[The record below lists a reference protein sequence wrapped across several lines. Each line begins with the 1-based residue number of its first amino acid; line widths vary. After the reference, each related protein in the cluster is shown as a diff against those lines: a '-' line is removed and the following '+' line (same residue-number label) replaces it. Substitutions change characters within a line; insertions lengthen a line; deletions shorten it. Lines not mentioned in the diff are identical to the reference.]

1 MVSTR
6 KERTLVVIELN
17 GGNDA
22 LNTVVPFN
30 NSLYYD
36 HRPGIGIAQQDV
48 LPLGSNG
55 EAAGYGFNPNM
66 PAVKDLWDAGKL
78 AVINGIGYPQPNR
91 SHFRSRDIWYTAEP
105 ETIGTEGWLG
115 AAIRDLDAKG
125 ENVLTGVNFGR
136 GLPRALVGKS
146 VPVASVGNLETY
158 GLLPDIDDE
167 NVRHHALDALGRM
180 YGPAG
185 GRDIV
190 AQALS
195 ENGAQA
201 LMGADIL
208 RTAPERY
215 SSSVE
220 YADTPVSQSLRNA
233 AQVMNAGL
241 GTRILYAQHGSFDTH
256 SDELRAHGKLWQ
268 EASTA
273 IADFTEDLKEQGLW
287 EDTLVLVWS
296 EFGRRVKDNGTGC
309 DHGSG
314 GVAFVFG
321 GSVQGGLFGQY
332 PSLRDAD
339 LSEGD
344 MAYTTD
350 FRCTYATIL
359 DRWLG
364 LDPDPIVHGQFEQFD
379 FVAR

>member
-1 MVSTR
+1 MVSTK

-17 GGNDA
+17 GGNDG
-22 LNTVVPFN
+22 LNTLVPYN
-30 NSLYYD
+30 NGLYYD
-36 HRPGIGIAQQDV
+36 NRPGIGIPQQDV
-48 LPLGSNG
+48 LPIDG
-55 EAAGYGFNPNM
+55 EFGFNPNM
-66 PAVKDLWDAGKL
+66 AEVKTLWDRGEL
-78 AVINGIGYPQPNR
+78 AVIKGIGYPQPNR

-105 ETIGTEGWLG
+105 TSIGTQGWLG
-115 AAIRDLDAKG
+115 AALRDLDAKG

-136 GLPRALVGKS
+136 GLPRAFVCKG

-167 NVRHHALDALGRM
+167 NVRLQALDALGRM

-201 LMGADIL
+201 LLGADIL

-220 YADTPVSQSLRNA
+220 YADTPIARSLKGV
-233 AQVMNAGL
+233 AQVMSAGL
-241 GTRILYAQHGSFDTH
+241 GTRVLYAQHGSFDTH
-256 SDELRAHGKLWQ
+256 SNELQSHAKLWQ
-268 EASTA
+268 DVSAA
-273 IADFTEDLKEQGLW
+273 IGDFTDDLKEQGLW
-287 EDTLVLVWS
+287 QDTLVLVWS
-296 EFGRRVKDNGTGC
+296 EFGRRVHDNGTGC

-314 GVAFVFG
+314 GVAFALG
-321 GSVQGGLFGQY
+321 GAVQGGQYGQY
-332 PSLRDAD
+332 PSLREAD

-344 MAYTTD
+344 LAYTTD
-350 FRCTYATIL
+350 FRSTYATIL

-364 LDPDPIVHGQFEQFD
+364 LDPDSVVHGQFEQFD
-379 FVAR
+379 FISR